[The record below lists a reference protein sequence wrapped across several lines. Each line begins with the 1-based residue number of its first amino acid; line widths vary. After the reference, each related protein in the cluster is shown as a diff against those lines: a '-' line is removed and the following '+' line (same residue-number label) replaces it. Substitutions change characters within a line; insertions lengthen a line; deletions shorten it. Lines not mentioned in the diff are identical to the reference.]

1 MEFGIR
7 LLLLLAAA
15 VFFLIAIFSDLHQG
29 DFIAVGLMLMAL
41 ALIVVD
47 TPLSKMRWGQSGTA
61 GTTTTRE

>member
-15 VFFLIAIFSDLHQG
+15 IVFLIAIFSDLHQG
-29 DFIAVGLMLMAL
+29 DLIAVGLLLVSL

-47 TPLSKMRWGQSGTA
+47 TPLSRMKWS
-61 GTTTTRE
+61 TTSMGGPRRQ

>member
-15 VFFLIAIFSDLHQG
+15 IVFLIAIFSDLHQG
-29 DFIAVGLMLMAL
+29 DLLAVGLLLVSL

-47 TPLSKMRWGQSGTA
+47 TPLSKMKWSASNMGGTR
-61 GTTTTRE
+61 RE